1 MNKDALEYLEEKYG
15 KEFVIRSAESN
26 SSSGFYSFKV
36 YPKDEPTISFTASA
50 YKNEKDFRD
59 NYLKRLTGLQFQERD
74 KPVIKNM
81 FQEEFHSFY
90 GNLVFFDEIVP
101 DKDNVS
107 NEQLL
112 SVDPNLEHN
121 YILFLQGEFTP
132 TADTKKIVQFLSYL
146 KEEVHVKKGDI
157 DIVFYNDTPKTSAE
171 KAYLSYIGNEDV
183 SAVISIPPEEFQK
196 IDTVEDFS
204 KNANVE
210 KMNINGT

>member
-1 MNKDALEYLEEKYG
+1 MPWNTWRRNTERNLSLAVLRATA
-15 KEFVIRSAESN
+15 VP
-26 SSSGFYSFKV
+26 GFIVLRYILK
-36 YPKDEPTISFTASA
+36 KNQTFTATA

-74 KPVIKNM
+74 KPVIKKI

-90 GNLVFFDEIVP
+90 GNFVFFDEIVP

-107 NEQLL
+107 IEQLL

-121 YILFLQGEFTP
+121 YILFLQGEFNP
-132 TADTKKIVQFLSYL
+132 TADTEKIVQFLSYL

-157 DIVFYNDTPKTSAE
+157 DIIFFDNTPKTSAE

-183 SAVISIPPEEFQK
+183 SAVVSIPPVEFQK
-196 IDTVEDFS
+196 IDTVEDFNQ
-204 KNANVE
+204 NATVE
-210 KMNINGT
+210 KKNTNG